1 MSATAVFPGPGPSG
15 SAGTGADRRP
25 GLGRLTAVEL
35 RKMTDT
41 RSGFWLPIAIGT
53 VSLIVIIVS
62 ALVHGGHD
70 GSWVHLLDNGLAPDG
85 FLLPVLGILLVCGEF
100 TQRTTLTTF
109 TLVPN
114 RGRVLV
120 AKMLATVV
128 FVIAAYIITQ
138 VLSAI
143 FAFGIGNHPGGAG
156 GLSAI
161 VVLQSLFYLT
171 ASMLIGIGFGAAI
184 LVSAP
189 GIVAYLLLPTIWGAL
204 ASSIHALAT
213 LDRWL
218 DIGTTMGNLP
228 EHAVSAT
235 GWAHIATTLALWMLL
250 PLAIG
255 WYRFRTKDIE

>member
-1 MSATAVFPGPGPSG
+1 MSATAVLSPTPVSDE
-15 SAGTGADRRP
+15 GTDRRP
-25 GLGRLTAVEL
+25 GLGRMTVVEL

-41 RSGFWLPIAIGT
+41 RSGFWLPMAVGAI
-53 VSLIVIIVS
+53 SLIVIIVS
-62 ALVHGGHD
+62 ALVHGGHQA
-70 GSWVHLLDNGLAPDG
+70 SWNHLLNNGLAPDG

-120 AKMLATVV
+120 AKMLAAIG
-128 FVIAAYIITQ
+128 FVLAAYLVTL

-143 FAFGIGNHPGGAG
+143 FAFGIGHHSGGAG
-156 GLSAI
+156 GLSGI
-161 VVLQSLFYLT
+161 VIVQSLFYLAT
-171 ASMLIGIGFGAAI
+171 SMLIGIGFGAAI

-213 LDRWL
+213 LDHWL

-228 EHAVSAT
+228 VHAISAT
-235 GWAHIATTLALWMLL
+235 GWAHIATTLALWMVL